1 MTTNTLRMTQEAS
14 ITFVTFS
21 SACISDVDAISQ
33 ATDQLTQFIRTIHPA
48 KMIFDFSGV
57 KFFSSQVLGVLIAV
71 RAMISSY
78 QGQLALCC
86 IAPQL
91 KRVFS
96 ITHLDRIFS
105 LAENRADAMSIL
117 NS

>member
-1 MTTNTLRMTQEAS
+1 MTTDTLQLTQEKS
-14 ITFVTFS
+14 ITFVTFV
-21 SACISDVDAISQ
+21 ATCLSDVDAIGQ
-33 ATDQLTQFIRTIHPA
+33 ATDQLTTFIDTIHPA

-57 KFFSSQVLGVLIAV
+57 KFFSSQVLGVLIET
-71 RAMISSY
+71 RAKISSY

-96 ITHLDRIFS
+96 ITNLDQIFN
-105 LAENRADAMSIL
+105 LAENRIDAMSIL